1 MSRRALTA
9 ATRWPW
15 YPTLLAASIVL
26 SLFAAYP
33 VDPGAGIRPLLIATC
48 TGVLLTAIWVPVLG
62 RDRGG
67 AAAAITLMALVAAT
81 DPLRAFAFTGAL
93 AIIGVEAARTA
104 RGAMRLRIPWA
115 QLTGA
120 LNVVLI
126 VLVALQVGRAA
137 VLRLQLTPLTMPP
150 GWTALNTAAGPD
162 IFLILADS
170 HGRSDVLEQGY
181 GYDMGAFRRAMESSG
196 LVEARNSF
204 ANHSVTKYSLSVLL
218 NGRPITE
225 LGQDLHQ
232 PADDGIPF
240 QSLMASSSLRMLKA
254 AGYETTVISSGYD
267 HLSLRGVDHYRD
279 EGPRAELEQAL
290 WRSTGIG
297 RLSDTVT
304 DGFTADARTRVLR
317 EIDALSALS
326 TTPTSRPQFLLAHL
340 PAPHLPLALNA
351 DCSLRRGDDYTL
363 AAVARDYHPGDSTSI
378 RIVADQTR
386 CVDDLLAAAVQD
398 LVEARPD
405 AVVIVFS
412 DHGPSERLDSWQP
425 TEPGIRDRL
434 ANMFWARTPGHPGLF
449 PDDITLV
456 NVLPLLANAYLGTS
470 IPLHPNDIYLGP
482 TPANPYFQAYDPG
495 VGLRSSRP

>member
-1 MSRRALTA
+1 
-9 ATRWPW
+9 
-15 YPTLLAASIVL
+15 
-26 SLFAAYP
+26 
-33 VDPGAGIRPLLIATC
+33 
-48 TGVLLTAIWVPVLG
+48 
-62 RDRGG
+62 
-67 AAAAITLMALVAAT
+67 MALVQVTEPVRIVPFAA
-81 DPLRAFAFTGAL
+81 AL
-93 AIIGVEAARTA
+93 AIIGVEAARSR
-104 RGAMRLRIPWA
+104 RGAKRVRIPWVR
-115 QLTGA
+115 LTGA
-120 LNVVLI
+120 LNAVLI
-126 VLVALQVGRAA
+126 VLVVLQVGRAT
-137 VLRLQLTPLTMPP
+137 VLRLQLTPLPMPP
-150 GWTALNTAAGPD
+150 GWTALNTAPGPD

-218 NGRPITE
+218 NGRPVTE
-225 LGQDLHQ
+225 LGQGLQ
-232 PADDGIPF
+232 EPADGGVPPR
-240 QSLMASSSLRMLKA
+240 SLMASSGVRMLEA
-254 AGYETTVISSGYD
+254 AGYETTVISPGYD
-267 HLSLRGVDHYRD
+267 HLPLRDVDHYRD

-290 WRSTGIG
+290 WQSTGIG
-297 RLSDTVT
+297 KLIDTVT
-304 DGFTADARTRVLR
+304 DGHTADARTRVLR
-317 EIDALSALS
+317 EIETLGVVSA
-326 TTPTSRPQFLLAHL
+326 TPASGPQFVLVHL
-340 PAPHLPLALNA
+340 TAPHLPFALNA
-351 DCSLRRGDDYTL
+351 DCSLRPGDDYTFGE
-363 AAVARDYHPGDSTSI
+363 VARGDHAGDLNAI
-378 RIVADQTR
+378 GVVADQTR
-386 CVDDLLAAAVQD
+386 CVDALLAAAVGE

-470 IPLHPNDIYLGP
+470 IPLHPDDIYLGP